1 MTTGDIIMAG
11 ERMSDMSKFKTI
23 AERMK
28 AFRKSSGLSQANIA
42 CFLGVDQSLIS
53 KAEKGERSLSVEMLE
68 KLAALYGVS
77 ISAFEEDTL
86 PVNPL
91 KFALRSG
98 ELTTADM
105 EALSAINRIALNSE
119 FMAGLLAGE
128 QK

>member
-1 MTTGDIIMAG
+1 MMAW
-11 ERMSDMSKFKTI
+11 ERMSGMSKFEMI

-28 AFRKSSGLSQANIA
+28 EFRKSSGLSQANIA

-53 KAEKGERSLSVEMLE
+53 KAENGERNLSVDMLE

-77 ISAFEEDTL
+77 MLAFEENTL

-91 KFALRSG
+91 KFALRAD

-105 EALSAINRIALNSE
+105 ETISAINRIALNSE
-119 FMAGLLAGE
+119 FMADLLAGK
-128 QK
+128 QI

>member
-28 AFRKSSGLSQANIA
+28 AFRKSTGLSQANIA

-77 ISAFEEDTL
+77 ISAFEEDTS

-91 KFALRSG
+91 KFALRAG

-105 EALSAINRIALNSE
+105 EAVSAINRIALNSE

>member
-1 MTTGDIIMAG
+1 MTIGHIILAREG
-11 ERMSDMSKFKTI
+11 VSRMGKFEGI
-23 AERMK
+23 VERMK
-28 AFRKSSGLSQANIA
+28 TFRKSSGLSQANIA

>member
-1 MTTGDIIMAG
+1 MTTGDIIIAG

-77 ISAFEEDTL
+77 MQAFEEETS

-91 KFALRSG
+91 KFALRAG

-105 EALSAINRIALNSE
+105 ETLSAINRIALNSE

-128 QK
+128 Q

>member
-1 MTTGDIIMAG
+1 MAG

-53 KAEKGERSLSVEMLE
+53 KAENGERSLSVEMLE

-105 EALSAINRIALNSE
+105 EALCAINRIALNSE

>member
-1 MTTGDIIMAG
+1 MAG

-28 AFRKSSGLSQANIA
+28 AFRKSTGLSQANIA

-77 ISAFEEDTL
+77 MLAFEEDTL
-86 PVNPL
+86 PINPL
-91 KFALRSG
+91 KCALRAG

-105 EALSAINRIALNSE
+105 EAVSAINRIALNSE
-119 FMAGLLAGE
+119 FMADLLAGE
-128 QK
+128 QR

>member
-1 MTTGDIIMAG
+1 MAG
-11 ERMSDMSKFKTI
+11 ERMSDMSKFKMI

-53 KAEKGERSLSVEMLE
+53 KAENGERSLSVEMLE

-105 EALSAINRIALNSE
+105 EALSAINRIAMNSE

>member
-1 MTTGDIIMAG
+1 MTTGDIIIAG

-77 ISAFEEDTL
+77 MQAFEEETS

-91 KFALRSG
+91 KFALRAG

-105 EALSAINRIALNSE
+105 EAVSAINRIALNSE

>member
-1 MTTGDIIMAG
+1 MTR
-11 ERMSDMSKFKTI
+11 ERVSDMSKFKMI

-53 KAEKGERSLSVEMLE
+53 KAENGERSLSVEMLE

-105 EALSAINRIALNSE
+105 EALCAINRIALNSE

>member
-1 MTTGDIIMAG
+1 MAG
-11 ERMSDMSKFKTI
+11 ERMSDMSKFKMI

-105 EALSAINRIALNSE
+105 EALSAINRIAMNSE

>member
-1 MTTGDIIMAG
+1 
-11 ERMSDMSKFKTI
+11 MSDMSKFKTI

-53 KAEKGERSLSVEMLE
+53 KAENGERSLSVEMLE

-105 EALSAINRIALNSE
+105 EALSAINRIAMNSE

>member
-1 MTTGDIIMAG
+1 MG
-11 ERMSDMSKFKTI
+11 KFEMI

-28 AFRKSSGLSQANIA
+28 EFRKSSGLSQANIA

-53 KAEKGERSLSVEMLE
+53 KAENGERNLSVDMLE

-77 ISAFEEDTL
+77 MLAFEENTL

-91 KFALRSG
+91 KFALRAD

-105 EALSAINRIALNSE
+105 ETISAINRIALNSE
-119 FMAGLLAGE
+119 FMADLLAGE
-128 QK
+128 QR

>member
-28 AFRKSSGLSQANIA
+28 AFRKSTGLSQANIA

-53 KAEKGERSLSVEMLE
+53 KAENGERSLSVEMLE

-77 ISAFEEDTL
+77 ISALEEETS

-91 KFALRSG
+91 KFALRAG

-105 EALSAINRIALNSE
+105 EAVSAINRIALNSE

>member
-1 MTTGDIIMAG
+1 MAR
-11 ERMSDMSKFKTI
+11 ERVSGMGKFEMI

-28 AFRKSSGLSQANIA
+28 EFRKSSGLSQANIA

-53 KAEKGERSLSVEMLE
+53 KAENGERNLSVDMLE

-77 ISAFEEDTL
+77 MLAFEENTL

-91 KFALRSG
+91 KFALRAD

-105 EALSAINRIALNSE
+105 ETISAINRIALNSE
-119 FMAGLLAGE
+119 FMADLLAGE
-128 QK
+128 QR

>member
-1 MTTGDIIMAG
+1 MAG

-53 KAEKGERSLSVEMLE
+53 KAENGERSLSVEMLE

-105 EALSAINRIALNSE
+105 EALSAINRIAMNSE